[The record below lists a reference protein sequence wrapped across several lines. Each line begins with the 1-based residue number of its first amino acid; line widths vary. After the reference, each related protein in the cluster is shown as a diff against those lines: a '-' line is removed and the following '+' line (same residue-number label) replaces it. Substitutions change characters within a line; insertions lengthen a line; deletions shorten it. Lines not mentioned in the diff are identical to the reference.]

1 MSIEVVKI
9 SRKQKIDVNIVP
21 AVWEQYII
29 Y

>member
-9 SRKQKIDVNIVP
+9 SRKQKVEVNILP
-21 AVWEQYII
+21 AYWEQYII